1 LRRALV
7 VGACTG
13 LVFFY
18 DWSQNGN
25 AQEFPLPYPTY
36 KFPVDK
42 LAKPKSDT
50 KPKVVLI
57 ACGSFNPITNM
68 HLRLFEMAKDYF
80 EGLGYE
86 VLGGYVSPVSDGY
99 GKKGLQPADHRKE
112 MCKLAV
118 TSSDWIMVDDW
129 EVSFSNWTTTIQVLD
144 YFSQTVNKAVPSSK
158 QKINTVL
165 VCGSDLLDSFNTPG
179 LWAAQDIRDIL
190 NKHGIACVSRE
201 GTSPESIV
209 WDNDLLYASKE
220 HIHLLR
226 QYIPNDISSTRIRR
240 AISRGMSVKYLV
252 PEPVIDYIIK
262 HKLYRQ

>member
-1 LRRALV
+1 MFLQFLMV
-7 VGACTG
+7 M
-13 LVFFY
+13 
-18 DWSQNGN
+18 
-25 AQEFPLPYPTY
+25 E
-36 KFPVDK
+36 
-42 LAKPKSDT
+42 
-50 KPKVVLI
+50 
-57 ACGSFNPITNM
+57 
-68 HLRLFEMAKDYF
+68 
-80 EGLGYE
+80 
-86 VLGGYVSPVSDGY
+86 
-99 GKKGLQPADHRKE
+99 KKGLQPADHRKE